1 MTDYN
6 RKAQLKQVHRNRKAK
21 TSQKVD
27 EAIKKLVRSNE
38 RINFNSV
45 ASEAG
50 VAKAT
55 LYNNI
60 ELREGIETLRRQQVK
75 APTPKQIKREM
86 NENNKDAL
94 IESLKR
100 KIKRIE
106 DENKGLREQLKV
118 AYAEVYKKI

>member
-60 ELREGIETLRRQQVK
+60 ELHEHIETLRRQQVK
-75 APTPKQIKREM
+75 STNSKT
-86 NENNKDAL
+86 D
-94 IESLKR
+94 
-100 KIKRIE
+100 
-106 DENKGLREQLKV
+106 
-118 AYAEVYKKI
+118 